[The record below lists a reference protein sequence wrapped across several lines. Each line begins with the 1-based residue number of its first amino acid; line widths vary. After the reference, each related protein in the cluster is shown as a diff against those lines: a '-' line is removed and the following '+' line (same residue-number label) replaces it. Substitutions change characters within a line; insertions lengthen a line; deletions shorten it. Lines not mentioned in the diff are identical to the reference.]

1 MTTELERQ
9 FFDTFGI
16 YLREARICRN
26 VNNCSKKYEL
36 CNDDCK
42 HWQTIR
48 KEYPQITDGHY
59 LELICVLSNYW
70 VETSKRPY
78 LVLLAPNLGELKE
91 NVLSACILHKIYKPL
106 YKQVQAIF
114 EVKR

>member
-1 MTTELERQ
+1 MTTELEKQ

-42 HWQTIR
+42 HWQAIR
-48 KEYPQITDGHY
+48 KEYPQITDRQY
-59 LELICVLSNYW
+59 LELIC
-70 VETSKRPY
+70 
-78 LVLLAPNLGELKE
+78 LVNERRILPNCNVNELKE
-91 NVLSACILHKIYKPL
+91 YILKELCTMIISESFKH
-106 YKQVQAIF
+106 QVQAIF
-114 EVKR
+114 KGE